1 MADRPPGGERN
12 AFEGLALDARR
23 FALNGIMTWVRQ
35 AESGVPMPANAAL
48 LYGEI
53 DGFTQIPRGGQPGTT
68 TAERPTRSAVLAN
81 ASRER

>member
-1 MADRPPGGERN
+1 MRSRDLLWM
-12 AFEGLALDARR
+12 LAVL
-23 FALNGIMTWVRQ
+23 LSTGSWCCSPTWVRQ
-35 AESGVPMPANAAL
+35 AESGVPMSANAAL

-68 TAERPTRSAVLAN
+68 SAKRPTRPAVLAN